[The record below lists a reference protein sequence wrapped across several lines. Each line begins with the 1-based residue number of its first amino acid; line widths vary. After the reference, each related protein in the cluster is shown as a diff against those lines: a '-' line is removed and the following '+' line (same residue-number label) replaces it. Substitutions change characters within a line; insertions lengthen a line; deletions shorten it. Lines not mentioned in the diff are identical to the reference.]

1 MVLQPFTSLQMNI
14 EKMINF
20 ARGLGHNYKTFRT
33 VMLVKTPYPTFN
45 QFVNALKGVD
55 MREEEEEVP

>member
-1 MVLQPFTSLQMNI
+1 MKIKKMN
-14 EKMINF
+14 NF
-20 ARGLGHNYKTFRT
+20 PRGLGHDYKTFRI

>member
-1 MVLQPFTSLQMNI
+1 MKIQ
-14 EKMINF
+14 KMINF